1 MHVIVYPSTTSNI
14 HVVSKA
20 LKNQESVVFPRDFH
34 TIPPHPYRGFVA
46 MSVPIEIE
54 NLYGSMDMDGEYL
67 VVRISFKKK
76 KIGESF

>member
-1 MHVIVYPSTTSNI
+1 
-14 HVVSKA
+14 
-20 LKNQESVVFPRDFH
+20 
-34 TIPPHPYRGFVA
+34 